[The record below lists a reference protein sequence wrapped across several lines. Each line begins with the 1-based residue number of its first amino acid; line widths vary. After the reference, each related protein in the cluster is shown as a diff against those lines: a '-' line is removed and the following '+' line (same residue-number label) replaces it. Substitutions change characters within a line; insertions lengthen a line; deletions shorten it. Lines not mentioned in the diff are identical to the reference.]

1 MPLIYFIAGI
11 LFIYFVV
18 PLVEGLAE
26 LILTW
31 VEKIKTAQ
39 AAEIYKIKQSVT
51 EEEEEPTRAVVG
63 FVYQEEEE
71 EEE

>member
-26 LILTW
+26 LILAW
-31 VEKIKTAQ
+31 IEKIKTAQ
-39 AAEIYKIKQSVT
+39 AVEIYKIKQSVT
-51 EEEEEPTRAVVG
+51 EEEEETPRAVVG

-71 EEE
+71 EE

>member
-26 LILTW
+26 LILAW
-31 VEKIKTAQ
+31 IEKIKTAQ

-51 EEEEEPTRAVVG
+51 EEEEETPRAVVG

-71 EEE
+71 EE